1 MANELVVRTPLRALD
16 STFVTGSVEVTDN
29 ITGNVV
35 NARTALE
42 QGGAGQTFVTDG
54 LAIAFSVALG

>member
-1 MANELVVRTPLRALD
+1 MANELVVRTPLRTLD
-16 STFVTGSVEVTDN
+16 NTFVTGSVEVTEN
-29 ITGNVV
+29 ITGNIV

>member
-16 STFVTGSVEVTDN
+16 SAFVTGSLDTSEN